1 MVEIRHGEALVR
13 LVLPY
18 AIRCPNNF
26 LIGAADDEIRRIHG
40 NDVSRELNGKVVVRL
55 QFLPIQIAEQILGL
69 FQSVRHVA
77 LRYLQ
82 TAGQ

>member
-26 LIGAADDEIRRIHG
+26 LIGAADDEIRCIHG

-55 QFLPIQIAEQILGL
+55 
-69 FQSVRHVA
+69 
-77 LRYLQ
+77 
-82 TAGQ
+82 